1 MIVKMRSLRHTIF
14 IVAIALFLVSCG
26 SSTQIKQPTKKK
38 NWSVN
43 TNGYSNGGRSSKSG
57 GSSTSSG
64 KGTSASG
71 SHASNCKKLGV
82 SASSGDNVKLYS
94 ECASWVGAKYKYGGT
109 SKSGVDCSGL
119 TYMIYKSVYGKTLT
133 RQSSGMLSDNCTK
146 IKKSQLREGD
156 LVFFRTDG
164 KRSSTPNHVG
174 IYLKENKFIHS
185 STSKGVIVS
194 DLSQEYYVTN
204 WIAAGRVK

>member
-1 MIVKMRSLRHTIF
+1 MLRFRQIIF
-14 IVAIALFLVSCG
+14 LLLVAAIMTGCG
-26 SSTQIKQPTKKK
+26 TTRPISPTQKKK
-38 NWSVN
+38 NWSINDN
-43 TNGYSNGGRSSKSG
+43 TKGSTKKNNGGGQSQNK
-57 GSSTSSG
+57 GSSDKKSNSN
-64 KGTSASG
+64 
-71 SHASNCKKLGV
+71 HAANCKKLGV
-82 SASSGDNVKLYS
+82 SASSSDNVKLYS
-94 ECASWVGAKYKYGGT
+94 ECASWVGVKYKYGGT
-109 SKSGVDCSGL
+109 SKSGADCSGM
-119 TYMIYKSVYGKTLT
+119 TYMIYKTVYGKTLT
-133 RQSSGMLSDNCTK
+133 RQSAGMLNDNCTK

-194 DLSQEYYVTN
+194 DITQEYYITN